1 MMSYPLRER
10 LFIGFQKLVPRRAL
24 TRLIYRL
31 TRIEKPWL
39 KNLSI
44 RAFVRAFSVDISD
57 AENAVPD
64 DFKSFNDFFSR
75 SLKAGARTID
85 PAADA
90 FVSPCDGTLSQFGPI
105 VDNQIIQAKGV
116 NYSMAE
122 LVNDPQVAKKFVGG
136 RFATIYLAPYN
147 YHRVHMPFD
156 GSLVHEA
163 PAGGDL
169 YSVNQTTARRVP
181 NLFTVNER
189 RVMVFESEAG
199 PFALI
204 MVGAM
209 NVGSITTSWAGE
221 TRAGFGEVEPAPGLR
236 DGPTLRKGELV
247 GWFNMGSTVILLTPE
262 NIDWLPQLK
271 TDAIVRM
278 GESLGRNF
286 L

>member
-105 VDNQIIQAKGV
+105 VDDQMIQAKGV

-136 RFATIYLAPYN
+136 RFATIYLAPNN
-147 YHRVHMPFD
+147 YHRVH
-156 GSLVHEA
+156 A
-163 PAGGDL
+163 PLAGELTKTTAVPGAL
-169 YSVNQTTARRVP
+169 YSVNAATAAGIP
-181 NLFTVNER
+181 KLFARNER
-189 RVMVFESEAG
+189 LVCHFATDAG
-199 PFALI
+199 EMLLVLVGALI
-204 MVGAM
+204 VA
-209 NVGSITTSWAGE
+209 SIE
-221 TRAGFGEVEPAPGLR
+221 TVF
-236 DGPTLRKGELV
+236 DGPQSPYRQLQEHAHENLNFAKGAEV
-247 GWFNMGSTVILLTPE
+247 GRFLLGSTAIVC
-262 NIDWLPQLK
+262 LPQNAAVWSPDL
-271 TDAIVRM
+271 TAGSSVRM
-278 GESLGRNF
+278 GQTLGH
-286 L
+286 LA